1 MSHIPFFLFPEYK
14 NQISSGE
21 LQKNLDL
28 VESIVGFSKGRR
40 LTREAI
46 DRISHKLGGRMRG
59 TNLYPGGSSCLF
71 GWSFFFDRI
80 WSIIIKTYYNSE
92 LSALII
98 HYLTWQDFVNVIQDM
113 QFKLDNKEVQVRLPK
128 VVGVAKIVTFSQIY
142 PVLMTMEAAGEAI
155 QPYPSLIRD
164 VGTFSRDLAKKGI
177 ISDPYPSNWKI
188 SFAGNHGTIH
198 YIDLLSSNR
207 LENVQKRISELLKG
221 LE

>member
-14 NQISSGE
+14 NRISSGV
-21 LQKNLDL
+21 LQKNLGL
-28 VESIVGFSKGRR
+28 VESIVGFSKGRT

-46 DRISHKLGGRMRG
+46 ERISQRLGGQMRG
-59 TNLYPGGSSCLF
+59 TTLYSGGSSCLF
-71 GWSFFFDRI
+71 GWSFPFKKI
-80 WSIIIKTYYNSE
+80 GSIIIKPYYNRE
-92 LSALII
+92 LSSLII
-98 HYLTWQDFVNVIQDM
+98 HYLTWQDFVHDFQAMKFQLGDKEIQV
-113 QFKLDNKEVQVRLPK
+113 LLPE
-128 VVGVAKIVTFSQIY
+128 VVGVAKIETFSRFY
-142 PVLMTMEAAGEAI
+142 PVLMTTEAVGEAI

-164 VGTFSRDLAKKGI
+164 VGTFTRDLAKKGI

-188 SFAGNHGTIH
+188 SFIGNRGTIH